1 MARNHA
7 EKKNKILQSFNYWSW
22 SWSVTEFLMRNVA
35 RSHQWKS
42 STNLFTLCFV
52 SIDSF
57 LVTSI
62 VTSWVF
68 ILNSQN
74 VRPIIFSATSIY
86 SNDMQKKNIQTC
98 WKNYWQWCR
107 VFNWY
112 NRAVNFI
119 WKNINVAIKR
129 KKCGRPNNQNDLQ
142 LKVVALKKSKLSFE
156 RLEHWRRA

>member
-1 MARNHA
+1 MRLRWWHA
-7 EKKNKILQSFNYWSW
+7 IMQKRKTKFFKVLIIGVGW
-22 SWSVTEFLMRNVA
+22 SWSVTELLMRNVA
-35 RSHQWKS
+35 WSLQWKS

-62 VTSWVF
+62 VTSF
-68 ILNSQN
+68 YLFLYFKQLKRETNS
-74 VRPIIFSATSIY
+74 FFCDIY
-86 SNDMQKKNIQTC
+86 LFKWHAEKNIQTC

-129 KKCGRPNNQNDLQ
+129 KKMWTSQ
-142 LKVVALKKSKLSFE
+142 
-156 RLEHWRRA
+156 

>member
-1 MARNHA
+1 
-7 EKKNKILQSFNYWSW
+7 
-22 SWSVTEFLMRNVA
+22 MRNVA
-35 RSHQWKS
+35 RSRQWKS

-62 VTSWVF
+62 VTRWVF

-74 VRPIIFSATSIY
+74 VRPIVFFCDIY
-86 SNDMQKKNIQTC
+86 LFKWHAEKNIQTC

-129 KKCGRPNNQNDLQ
+129 KKMWTSQ
-142 LKVVALKKSKLSFE
+142 
-156 RLEHWRRA
+156 